1 MCADFTVILN
11 HEMEPVL
18 SGRPIGIVKPER
30 NLQVNVGD
38 GFSGSQGPQGIVHNS
53 NMYTAYN
60 TSGGLPTVEDKAHSM
75 LPTAH
80 TDSPRVVRRKEMTR
94 VASSSRLMASKI
106 QKKARLQPPSETFSQ
121 RLGSQ
126 NRETRYWSVEPSP
139 AWCRRISELELRV
152 VELEKLVT
160 VMAKSNIEL
169 LERAVWASNKK
180 HGHSNDVSKISIS
193 HRREGSPDCF
203 SS

>member
-1 MCADFTVILN
+1 MILN

-18 SGRPIGIVKPER
+18 SGRPSGIVKPEG

-38 GFSGSQGPQGIVHNS
+38 GFSGSQGPRGIGHDS

-75 LPTAH
+75 LPADH
-80 TDSPRVVRRKEMTR
+80 TDSPRVVRRKETTR

-126 NRETRYWSVEPSP
+126 NRYSP
-139 AWCRRISELELRV
+139 FPAGLADDTDGVKGDTI
-152 VELEKLVT
+152 LVGRALAGLVSQNIRART
-160 VMAKSNIEL
+160 VRS
-169 LERAVWASNKK
+169 
-180 HGHSNDVSKISIS
+180 
-193 HRREGSPDCF
+193 
-203 SS
+203 